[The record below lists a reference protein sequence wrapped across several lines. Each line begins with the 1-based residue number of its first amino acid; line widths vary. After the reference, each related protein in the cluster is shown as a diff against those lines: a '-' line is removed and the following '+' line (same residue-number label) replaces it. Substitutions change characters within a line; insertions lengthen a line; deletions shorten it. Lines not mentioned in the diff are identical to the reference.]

1 MEGIINQ
8 GIDPALRS
16 VVFAAVFG
24 VAMIIIARRLKISA
38 IATLLIAGVVLG
50 PEFFGLIQPE
60 TLQGGLE
67 TIVSLGIAVIL
78 FEGGLSL
85 DIKGYRQT
93 SRTIKRLLSLGAAV
107 TWLTTALL
115 IWLLFSFSPFLSLL
129 AGSLVMVTGPT
140 VINPLL
146 RRIRANKNIHSIL
159 HWESVLIDPIG
170 VFVAVF
176 CFELVYQTSPASA
189 LTNFGLRLLTGTA
202 VGTGVGLAAYVLIKR
217 AFIPEEHVTI
227 FSLATALFTYGT
239 SVWIIPES
247 GLLGV
252 VVAGFVL
259 GIMQPEELEKIK
271 KFKLDLTEILIGMLF
286 ILLSA
291 NLNLRE
297 FLNLGLKGVFLV
309 AAVILLIRPLAVF
322 LSARGS
328 GLTRKEKL
336 FLSWVAPRGIVAAS
350 LASLFTLR
358 LTQAHMPES
367 AFLEVFT
374 FSVVAVTVIIQGS
387 TAKRVATI
395 LQVRSPKQTG
405 WLIVGAH
412 SLAEQFCAFLQQK
425 AGLYSIIIDTNLRNI
440 YDAQSH
446 GFTAKQA
453 NALDAELFD
462 DEELVGV
469 GNLLALTDNEE
480 LNALICQQWSGI
492 LKNKHCYR
500 WSPRASEELA
510 RKKPFGVPVWLHL
523 PKPSAVSD
531 EITRGETTI
540 FTTHAGNGE
549 MMAAGMILAYHDH
562 KKVALDANALP
573 NDANEGVFLV
583 MQRRMPN
590 R

>member
-1 MEGIINQ
+1 MDATISQ

-16 VVFAAVFG
+16 VVFALAFG
-24 VAMIIIARRLKISA
+24 VGLIIIARRLKISA
-38 IATLLIAGVVLG
+38 IATLLIAGVALG
-50 PEFFGLIQPE
+50 PECLGLIQPE
-60 TLQGGLE
+60 ALGGGLA
-67 TIVSLGIAVIL
+67 TIVSLGVAVIL

-85 DIKGYRQT
+85 DIRGYRQT

-107 TWLTTALL
+107 TWLLTALL
-115 IWLLFSFSPFLSLL
+115 IWFIFHFPPFFSLL

-146 RRIRANKNIHSIL
+146 RRIRVNKNIHCIL

-170 VFVAVF
+170 VFIAVF
-176 CFELVYQTSPASA
+176 CFELVYQTGPTSA
-189 LTNFGLRLLTGTA
+189 LTNFGLRFLTGTA
-202 VGTGVGLAAYVLIKR
+202 VGTAVGLTAYLLLKR

-239 SVWIIPES
+239 CVWIMPES

-259 GIMQPEELEKIK
+259 GIMQPEELEKIR
-271 KFKLDLTEILIGMLF
+271 KFKLDLTETLIGMLF

-291 NLNLRE
+291 NLKLQE
-297 FLNLGLKGVFLV
+297 FRNLGFKGVLLV
-309 AAVILLIRPLAVF
+309 SAVILVIRPLAVF

-328 GLTRKEKL
+328 GLRLDERL

-358 LTQAHMPES
+358 LAQADVPGS
-367 AFLEVFT
+367 TFLEAFT

-387 TAKRVATI
+387 SAKRVAT
-395 LQVRSPKQTG
+395 LLKVRSPRQTG

-412 SLAEQFCAFLQQK
+412 RLAEHFSTFLKEQ
-425 AGLYSIIIDTNLRNI
+425 AGAYSIIIDTNPRNI
-440 YDAQSH
+440 YDTQSH
-446 GFTAKQA
+446 GFNAKQA

-462 DEELVGV
+462 DEELAGI
-469 GNLLALTDNEE
+469 GNLLAVTDNEE

-492 LKNKHCYR
+492 LRNKHCYR
-500 WSPRASEELA
+500 WSPRKSEALA
-510 RKKPFGVPVWLHL
+510 RKKPLGVPVWLEL
-523 PKPSAVSD
+523 PKPSAVAD
-531 EITRGETTI
+531 EITRGETKI
-540 FTTHAGNGE
+540 FAIGAGSGE
-549 MMAAGMILAYHDH
+549 ITEGDSILAYQSNT
-562 KKVALDANALP
+562 KVVLDSNAMP
-573 NDANEGVFLV
+573 KDVEEGAFLV
-583 MQRRMPN
+583 MQRRILK